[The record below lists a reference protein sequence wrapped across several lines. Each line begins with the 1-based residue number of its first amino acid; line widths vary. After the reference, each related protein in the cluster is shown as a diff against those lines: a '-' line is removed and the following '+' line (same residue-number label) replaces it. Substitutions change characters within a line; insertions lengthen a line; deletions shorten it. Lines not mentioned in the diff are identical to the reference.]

1 MARSK
6 ETYNKREKEKK
17 KIRERMAK
25 QEKKQERKANNNKG
39 KPLEEMLA
47 YLDENG
53 NLSSTP
59 PDMPS
64 LHKDIR
70 R

>member
-1 MARSK
+1 MAKSK

-17 KIRERMAK
+17 RIRERVAK

-47 YLDENG
+47 YIDENG
-53 NLSSTP
+53 NISSTP
-59 PDMPS
+59 PEGG
-64 LHKDIR
+64 K
-70 R
+70 

>member
-17 KIRERMAK
+17 RLRARVEKE
-25 QEKKQERKANNNKG
+25 EKKQQRKQNSNKG
-39 KPLEEMLA
+39 KGLDDMLA
-47 YLDENG
+47 YIDENG

-59 PDMPS
+59 PP
-64 LHKDIR
+64 KP
-70 R
+70 

>member
-6 ETYNKREKEKK
+6 ETYNKREKQKK
-17 KIRERMAK
+17 KIRERIQKA
-25 QEKKQERKANNNKG
+25 EKREERKANNDKG
-39 KPLEEMLA
+39 KPLDQMLA

-59 PDMPS
+59 PES
-64 LHKDIR
+64 R
-70 R
+70 